1 MRTLPLLAAYFVF
14 TGLSLFALAFLFY
27 REAPPMPERRRA
39 TLITAVLGV
48 VVFAGA
54 LRWWS
59 ELHLA
64 AKAAAPAPAPVYGTQ
79 PSIRTG
85 AHHTDGDVVLIA
97 THVATYEASRL
108 CDTVRHTGDR
118 LKPAT
123 RRAEEYQIER
133 LKKRVVY
140 QKSWSEGDKLPS

>member
-1 MRTLPLLAAYFVF
+1 MLTPPLLAAYFLF
-14 TGLSLFALAFLFY
+14 NGLSLFVLAVVFY
-27 REAPPMPERRRA
+27 REAPPMPELRRA

-64 AKAAAPAPAPVYGTQ
+64 ATAAAPAPAPAYGTQ
-79 PSIRTG
+79 PSIRTE
-85 AHHTDGDVVLIA
+85 AHHTDDDAVLIA

-108 CDTVRHTGDR
+108 CDTARHTGDSLR
-118 LKPAT
+118 PAT
-123 RRAEEYQIER
+123 RSAWE
-133 LKKRVVY
+133 
-140 QKSWSEGDKLPS
+140 S